1 MNKKLLA
8 AAVSAAV
15 MAPVA
20 AHAESSFYARVN
32 NAIAI
37 KDDGTDSSTN
47 LSDVAGRFG
56 VKGSTDIGNGLT
68 VSGQFEFRAKSD
80 DDTGFR
86 SHDGGGKAKT
96 NGRVAKVGISGGFG
110 SVSLG
115 QQWSAYFDTFG
126 TLVSPTYSL
135 GYYLYSSVGGGPYR
149 TSDTIKYSNS
159 FGPVYLE
166 LDYRSN
172 GGDGTNAQDKNGYG
186 IGLTFAPM
194 DNLTIALAYDNQE
207 NGGTAAVDAVKAVA
221 AQSLAALRT
230 ELVVDH
236 AEFTNSNLPAVV
248 NPIAEVTG
256 AAATAT
262 KPEVTAVTEVT
273 GATYLDELKALLPSL
288 TTAVTTAEANLA
300 AATTGFGA
308 LHTAIADAEDAKEA
322 AEKAIAAIDASGAVN
337 QTDLVR
343 DAVGEKAAVV
353 ATTADDREL
362 TGIAVK
368 YNFGAVAVT
377 LGHQEK
383 EAGDAEVDT
392 DFVNLSGNISEKTN
406 WLVMF
411 SQAENQDGLETDQ
424 VLWGIYHNL
433 GGGLRLYYEAT
444 TVEDDADKDIS
455 HHLLGMRVDF

>member
-15 MAPVA
+15 MAPV

-37 KDDGTDSSTN
+37 KDDGTNSSTN

-86 SHDGGGKAKT
+86 SHDDGKPKT

-172 GGDGTNAQDKNGYG
+172 EGDGSDGDNKNGYG
-186 IGLTFAPM
+186 IGLTLTPM
-194 DNLTIALAYDNQE
+194 DNLTISVAVDNADNGASVKAVDQMTLADFRSTLGLTGGPASAADPTGWVTQLTIAETAAKTAVTGAVAESDKVTLPATYQKRIDAAQEDLDEITANLDKAEKYKAQYDAATTKL
-207 NGGTAAVDAVKAVA
+207 GDADVHTAAVQA
-221 AQSLAALRT
+221 S
-230 ELVVDH
+230 VDD
-236 AEFTNSNLPAVV
+236 V
-248 NPIAEVTG
+248 
-256 AAATAT
+256 
-262 KPEVTAVTEVT
+262 
-273 GATYLDELKALLPSL
+273 
-288 TTAVTTAEANLA
+288 
-300 AATTGFGA
+300 
-308 LHTAIADAEDAKEA
+308 
-322 AEKAIAAIDASGAVN
+322 
-337 QTDLVR
+337 
-343 DAVGEKAAVV
+343 
-353 ATTADDREL
+353 EL

-406 WLVMF
+406 WLVML